1 MNEINKPDVKFN
13 PVVAPKPIEK
23 PEADQT
29 KTAPAVDAKPQDY
42 KEAAAAPGA
51 EAAGR
56 AQVMLNKADNINSDI
71 QKIIDNPS
79 IVDKSDTLF
88 NAAEKAGVPYPAA
101 ATFATTEVAH

>member
-13 PVVAPKPIEK
+13 PVVAPKPMAK
-23 PEADQT
+23 PETEQA
-29 KTAPAVDAKPQDY
+29 KPAPTVDAKPQDY

-51 EAAGR
+51 EAVGR
-56 AQVMLNKADNINSDI
+56 AQVMINKADNIHSDI

-79 IVDKSDTLF
+79 IVDKSDTMF

-101 ATFATTEVAH
+101 ATFATTEVAK